1 MSEKINIFLM
11 GFTNAFKPLNYTN
24 TKKLGQISKE
34 IHHKINVNRE
44 LTIGKINEIT
54 AKKSIESEYI

>member
-11 GFTNAFKPLNYTN
+11 GFTNAFKPLNYTE
-24 TKKLGQISKE
+24 TKKLGKISKQ
-34 IHHKINVNRE
+34 IHQKINANRE

-54 AKKSIESEYI
+54 EKKSITAEYI